1 MAAAKGKDMP
11 SAFLTEMKAIVV
23 TETRKAFVRDML
35 EQASE
40 LNERVL
46 EQDVGAA
53 VNAEVVAAMGAMRR
67 WQEAKIR
74 MMEREVGRRKREEE
88 RLDLKGKTTQ
98 QSLEREVSWLMDRIE
113 ELGKIERCFIEKK
126 SHYEQLKRDYI
137 AKCQRLK
144 GFLRYVTRE
153 NMQMYPQILTK
164 PASSPLLKRTSATPE
179 PIPTS
184 TSRFMSNTQQRAVSV
199 LKVNLLK
206 TQRSLSTLKQAAK
219 EKRSIS
225 PISALAETEK
235 FFQNS
240 LQRLAPKSF
249 QATERLPGPLLRS
262 RTFAKPRFHQPK
274 QPYKS
279 LDEFKSMP
287 SADVLDLLVS
297 NQLAQRHL
305 LYATFHSAVYR
316 KDV

>member
-1 MAAAKGKDMP
+1 
-11 SAFLTEMKAIVV
+11 
-23 TETRKAFVRDML
+23 
-35 EQASE
+35 
-40 LNERVL
+40 
-46 EQDVGAA
+46 
-53 VNAEVVAAMGAMRR
+53 
-67 WQEAKIR
+67 
-74 MMEREVGRRKREEE
+74 
-88 RLDLKGKTTQ
+88 
-98 QSLEREVSWLMDRIE
+98 
-113 ELGKIERCFIEKK
+113 
-126 SHYEQLKRDYI
+126 
-137 AKCQRLK
+137 
-144 GFLRYVTRE
+144 
-153 NMQMYPQILTK
+153 MQMYPQILTK
-164 PASSPLLKRTSATPE
+164 PTSSPLLKRTSATPE
-179 PIPTS
+179 PIPIS

-206 TQRSLSTLKQAAK
+206 TQRSLSTLKQTAK
-219 EKRSIS
+219 EKRSVS

-249 QATERLPGPLLRS
+249 QATERLPGPLLRF
-262 RTFAKPRFHQPK
+262 RTFAKPRVHQPK

-287 SADVLDLLVS
+287 PADVLDLLVS